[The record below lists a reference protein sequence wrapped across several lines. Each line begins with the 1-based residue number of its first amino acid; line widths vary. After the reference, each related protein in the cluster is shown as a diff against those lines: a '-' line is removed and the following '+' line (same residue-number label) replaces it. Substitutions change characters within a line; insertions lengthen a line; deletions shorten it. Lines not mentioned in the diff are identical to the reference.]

1 MMAPLAGR
9 RFEKRCEMSVTIRDV
24 KAILTCPGLV
34 NLVAVK
40 VETSEPGLYGV
51 GCATFTQRAKVV
63 VTAVEEYLKPLLLGR
78 DVSEIEDIWQ
88 VAYGHSYWRNGPVL
102 NNALSG
108 VDEALWD
115 IKGKMAGMPLY
126 ELFGGKVRKGIPAYT
141 HCDGGSKEE
150 VLENLERFREQ
161 GYRYLRVQQGAYGGM
176 MNSATMKNGAGP
188 LIDPDTARFFHVPE
202 GAPSGAYYD
211 PKLYMRKTLEM
222 MDYLRRK
229 AGFEIELV
237 HDVHER
243 LAPIDAVAFA
253 KEMEQYRLFFLED
266 ILPPE
271 QISWFRM
278 VREQC
283 ATPLAMGELFNNPNE
298 YLPLI
303 EGRLIDF
310 LRMHLSQ
317 IGGLTPAR
325 KLSAAAELFG
335 LRTAWHGPSDITP
348 VGVSAQLHL
357 DLSSPAF
364 GIQEFAGFTENEQAV
379 FPGCP
384 VFRDGYLYVNEAPG
398 IGVDIDE
405 EAAAAFPY
413 KPYDDAWLF
422 TRLPDGTSV
431 RS

>member
-1 MMAPLAGR
+1 MA
-9 RFEKRCEMSVTIRDV
+9 VTIRDIR
-24 KAILTCPGLV
+24 AILTCPGQV

-40 VETSEPGLYGV
+40 VETNEPGLYGV

-63 VTAVEEYLKPLLLGR
+63 VTAVDEYLKPLLIGR
-78 DVSEIEDIWQ
+78 NVNEIEEIWQ
-88 VAYGHSYWRNGPVL
+88 LAYGHSYWRNGPVL

-115 IKGKMAGMPLY
+115 IKGKMAGMPVY
-126 ELFGGKVRKGIPAYT
+126 ELFGGKVRKGVAAYC
-141 HCDGGSKEE
+141 HCDGNSKEE
-150 VLENLERFREQ
+150 VLEHLQGYMEQ
-161 GYRYLRVQQGAYGGM
+161 GYRYVRVQQGAYGGM
-176 MNSATMKNGAGP
+176 MNGGTMKNGAGP
-188 LIDPDTARFFHVPE
+188 LIDPDTIRFFHVPE
-202 GAPSGAYYD
+202 GAPQGAYFD
-211 PKLYMRKTLEM
+211 PKRYMRKTLEM
-222 MDYLRRK
+222 MDYLRNK

-266 ILPPE
+266 ILSPE

-283 ATPLAMGELFNNPNE
+283 ATPLAMGELFNNVNE
-298 YLPLI
+298 WMPLI

-317 IGGLTPAR
+317 IGGLTPAK
-325 KLSAAAELFG
+325 KLAGAAELFG
-335 LRTAWHGPSDITP
+335 LRTAWHGPNDITP
-348 VGVSAQLHL
+348 VGVAAQLHL
-357 DLSSPAF
+357 DLASSAF
-364 GIQEFAGFTENEQAV
+364 GIQEFAGFTENEKAV

-384 VFRDGYLYVNEAPG
+384 EFRDGYLYVNEAPG
-398 IGVDIDE
+398 LGVDIDE

-413 KPYDDAWLF
+413 KVYDDAWLF
-422 TRLPDGTSV
+422 SRLPDGTSV